1 MTEGAG
7 TKDHKMKP
15 IMFLFFIFLVN
26 TPAWANGQKNYI
38 IFDGDFIVSGFPS
51 NAHAMQPNFT
61 FPDGTDFPSDTM
73 WQLNDPSWIGFN
85 MAISTRELATT
96 PADKHGYPRTTQI
109 DDFDARIAP
118 TIKRAKMAG
127 ATRIIVFNGGE
138 PGNMLYFCGLN
149 QGAGGTVAQNAAYA
163 ALKAY
168 AIKVH
173 KAGASFVDITMTP
186 ESTRESYDRNLMSDI
201 DAVNQRIR
209 QHCINDGI
217 CDAVSVNPSPLGDR
231 DATFRLCKMQR
242 LEVTRSGTASIT
254 SCGLRNTGLQCWAA
268 MLGKGLA
275 NCYGRLP
282 EPMR

>member
-38 IFDGDFIVSGFPS
+38 IFDGDSIVSGFPS

-217 CDAVSVNPSPLGDR
+217 CDAVLDVAADPRLR
-231 DATFRLCKMQR
+231 DGADKKYF
-242 LEVTRSGTASIT
+242 VDGTHLTYEGSMIFTEYVVKYLKA
-254 SCGLRNTGLQCWAA
+254 
-268 MLGKGLA
+268 
-275 NCYGRLP
+275 LP
-282 EPMR
+282 PK